1 MLHMPHAPLLSTLR
15 KESVTLTTLWPG
27 GLTPV
32 PKICQA
38 SQTPMTTHISQSWSL
53 VLRTIRTI
61 RTIRTSKLHLNRIMR
76 VQVKVKVKL
85 QVLDAFHHV
94 HPSLHPSPQP
104 TPDPIHN
111 LSPSLSLR
119 YSSSGDGLFLPT
131 SDELARIFHT

>member
-1 MLHMPHAPLLSTLR
+1 MPHAPLLSTLR

-38 SQTPMTTHISQSWSL
+38 SQTPMTTNISQSWSL
-53 VLRTIRTI
+53 VLRTIRT
-61 RTIRTSKLHLNRIMR
+61 SKLHPNLIMR